1 MTDNL
6 SLTPIDLR
14 GEKEEEGGAGGMNPL
29 NCEASEREESEGGR
43 EGGRM
48 DEI

>member
-29 NCEASEREESEGGR
+29 NCEASERASERRAR
-43 EGGRM
+43 EGGRA
-48 DEI
+48 DG